1 MERFPSSPKGTLPP
15 QLAEDRQ
22 RVEGALQS
30 LRRAYLPRVPEPLRA
45 AVGYAWEGPGK
56 RLRPLLCI
64 AAYRAV
70 RGEAPDAVVELATA
84 LELVHTYSLVHDDLP
99 CMDDDDLRRGRPTVH
114 RVFGARVALL
124 AGMALLPMAFDV
136 LETAGQRLGLA
147 RHVRAGLRRELA
159 WAAGPAGMVG
169 GQWLD
174 LAAEGRPVGLRQ
186 LVAIHRA
193 KTGALLTA
201 SVRLGARAA
210 RAPRPVL
217 QALTAYGRAL
227 GLAFQIVDDIL
238 GVTGSSEETGK
249 PIGRDDARAKATY
262 PRIFGLEGARARA
275 REAAARALHALRRL
289 DRSEPELIALV
300 HLAVHRSR

>member
-1 MERFPSSPKGTLPP
+1 MERSAPSPKAALSARLAADRERIERTLER
-15 QLAEDRQ
+15 LRQ
-22 RVEGALQS
+22 
-30 LRRAYLPRVPEPLRA
+30 AYLPRVPDPLRA
-45 AVGYAWEGPGK
+45 AVSYAWQGPGK
-56 RLRPLLCI
+56 RLRPLLCV

-70 RGEAPDAVVELATA
+70 RGDAPEAIVEAAAA

-114 RVFGARVALL
+114 RVYGPRVALL
-124 AGMALLPMAFDV
+124 AGMALLPIAFDV
-136 LETAGQRLGLA
+136 LEGAGQRLGLA

-159 WAAGPAGMVG
+159 RAAGPAGMVG

-174 LAAEGRPVGLRQ
+174 LAAEGQAVGLRQ

-249 PIGRDDARAKATY
+249 PIGRDEARAKATY

-275 REAAARALHALRRL
+275 REAAARALRALRRL
-289 DRSEPELIALV
+289 GRPDPDLVALV
-300 HLAVHRSR
+300 HLALHRSR